1 MLVNIEV
8 GLAVL
13 CDRKARIFC
22 YLTNFNK
29 NQNLKSCDARCV
41 TAFWVL
47 LRLST
52 YNLKYLH
59 TPLLAI
65 MTIPASSRS
74 ALLSALLLELIEI
87 LRDRKGDTWAAII
100 RIAADKSATI
110 AVDDARIYVQVEG
123 GQEMQITIS
132 EAKSDAKSDV
142 ETDAVNDFESTGR
155 ALRNIMFGKS
165 TLEKS
170 VASGKIFIRAS
181 FGDLLKIRSIVAS
194 VLADTEIDPRLL
206 SLWTRFDQEWENLV

>member
-1 MLVNIEV
+1 M
-8 GLAVL
+8 
-13 CDRKARIFC
+13 
-22 YLTNFNK
+22 TN
-29 NQNLKSCDARCV
+29 
-41 TAFWVL
+41 
-47 LRLST
+47 
-52 YNLKYLH
+52 
-59 TPLLAI
+59 
-65 MTIPASSRS
+65 PASSRS
-74 ALLSALLLELIEI
+74 AMLSALLLELIEI

-100 RIAADKSATI
+100 RIAAGKSATI

-132 EAKSDAKSDV
+132 EAKSDIDS
-142 ETDAVNDFESTGR
+142 DAVNDFESTGR

>member
-110 AVDDARIYVQVEG
+110 AVDDARIYVQVKG

-132 EAKSDAKSDV
+132 EAKSDAESD
-142 ETDAVNDFESTGR
+142 DVNDFESTGR

-206 SLWTRFDQEWENLV
+206 SLWTRFDQEWENSV

>member
-1 MLVNIEV
+1 M
-8 GLAVL
+8 
-13 CDRKARIFC
+13 
-22 YLTNFNK
+22 TN
-29 NQNLKSCDARCV
+29 
-41 TAFWVL
+41 
-47 LRLST
+47 
-52 YNLKYLH
+52 
-59 TPLLAI
+59 
-65 MTIPASSRS
+65 PASSQS

-87 LRDRKGDTWAAII
+87 LRDRKGDVWAAII

-123 GQEMQITIS
+123 GQEMKITIS
-132 EAKSDAKSDV
+132 EVKSDADN
-142 ETDAVNDFESTGR
+142 ANDFESTGR

-181 FGDLLKIRSIVAS
+181 FGDLLKIRSIVAA

-206 SLWTRFDQEWENLV
+206 SLWTRFDQEWEKTV